1 MYKAEKKGDFDVIY
15 SSLLEKKINRF
26 NILNNGNRQKME
38 NIMTFATKK
47 PEIQGVIDRGE
58 SDGSTIVEGKNH

>member
-1 MYKAEKKGDFDVIY
+1 MYKAEKKGDFYVIY
-15 SSLLEKKINRF
+15 SGLLEKKIDRF
-26 NILNNGNRQKME
+26 NIINNYNQQKME
-38 NIMTFATKK
+38 NIMSFATKK